1 MLFNITGYTNY
12 QTKTSRKEKAKS
24 LNWFL
29 DDLIFFFLFNL
40 FASRISLPPAAEL
53 HLCCVL
59 VSSEAGFGLS
69 PCQ

>member
-29 DDLIFFFLFNL
+29 DDLIFFFSLICL
-40 FASRISLPPAAEL
+40 QAESPYPLLQSCISA
-53 HLCCVL
+53 V
-59 VSSEAGFGLS
+59 FW
-69 PCQ
+69 

>member
-29 DDLIFFFLFNL
+29 DDLIFFFLTL
-40 FASRISLPPAAEL
+40 ICLQAESPYPLLQSCISA
-53 HLCCVL
+53 V
-59 VSSEAGFGLS
+59 FW
-69 PCQ
+69 